1 VTACGGGGAHA
12 EARTRAANAYL
23 ALYSPVGEERDT
35 LSTCRSAGGRPQEG
49 VMDTARMLRKC
60 VDQQWKVQDLDWNV
74 SPRPMS
80 HEDEIAVVQYFTDMA
95 EIERFAGALFQ
106 EQRRIVADPT
116 MKKIFSTFV
125 ADEERHADV
134 ASRLAD
140 HYNVHKLKTYTPS
153 RGLMEFK
160 PHFLATLK
168 YLSAEIAN
176 SYITG
181 GELMLDVALLRS
193 LDDYVHDEMSARAMD
208 LINRDESRHIAVDY
222 HMAEF
227 YASPEYQAWLAQ
239 QPKKSLLFK
248 LKAAATFANVL
259 WYAGPFAR
267 QVFFEPMAKTDPSGK
282 RLREAVKRMQ
292 LLGSRPHVS
301 DRPFA
306 KFQRTLR
313 EINNHPIAGPLLGR
327 LARRLTGSFPAHL
340 YRDLFTKDELT
351 RANHMSMDELAEE
364 AVQAKF
370 VAV

>member
-1 VTACGGGGAHA
+1 
-12 EARTRAANAYL
+12 
-23 ALYSPVGEERDT
+23 
-35 LSTCRSAGGRPQEG
+35 
-49 VMDTARMLRKC
+49 MDTARMLQKC
-60 VDQQWKVQDLDWNV
+60 VEQQWKVQDLDFNV
-74 SPRPMS
+74 PPRPLS
-80 HEDEIAVVQYFTDMA
+80 REDELHVVQYFTDMA
-95 EIERFAGALFQ
+95 EIERFAGALFA
-106 EQRRIVADPT
+106 EQRRIVDDPT
-116 MKKIFSTFV
+116 MKKIFATFV
-125 ADEERHADV
+125 ADEERHAQV
-134 ASRLAD
+134 AEKLAA
-140 HYNVHKLKTYTPS
+140 HFNVNKLKDYQPS
-153 RGLMEFK
+153 HGLVDFK
-160 PHFLATLK
+160 PHFLAVLK

-193 LDDYVHDEMSARAMD
+193 LNDYVHDDMSSRAMD

-227 YASPEYQAWLAQ
+227 YASPEYQAWLSK

-248 LKAAATFANVL
+248 LRAVWAFAGVL

-292 LLGSRPHVS
+292 LLGNRPHVA
-301 DRPFA
+301 DRPFS

-313 EINNHPIAGPLLGR
+313 QINNHPVTGPWLGR
-327 LARRLTGSFPAHL
+327 LARRLTGSFPEAL
-340 YRDLFTKDELT
+340 YQDLFTTEELKT
-351 RANHMSMDELAEE
+351 ANRMSMDELAEE